1 MFNAIVEA
9 QLIATVVLFVA
20 AFVSVVFSN
29 ENI

>member
-9 QLIATVVLFVA
+9 QLIATFVLFTV

-29 ENI
+29 DNK